1 MNIEKLE
8 FVANILQI
16 MSYLEL
22 KNQAGNDV
30 ILQEL
35 GHQNDTYL
43 KQILTQLE
51 ELNKNLK
58 GKVQDV

>member
-1 MNIEKLE
+1 MINIENLE

-30 ILQEL
+30 ILREL
-35 GHQNDTYL
+35 SHQNDTYL
-43 KQILTQLE
+43 KQILKE
-51 ELNKNLK
+51 IKELNANLK
-58 GKVQDV
+58 GKV